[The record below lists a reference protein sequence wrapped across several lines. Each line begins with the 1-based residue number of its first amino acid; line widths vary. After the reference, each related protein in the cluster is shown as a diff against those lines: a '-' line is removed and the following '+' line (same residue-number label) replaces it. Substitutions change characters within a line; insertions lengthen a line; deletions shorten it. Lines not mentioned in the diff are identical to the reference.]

1 MTQPLS
7 LEICKSQ
14 LLVEILGL
22 LLKLVKAWIHTY
34 FGQTTKWAPCLGVND
49 RKCSSGM
56 KGREKWDKKK
66 RKMLKELQLGS
77 AVSWLSLHQHRYL
90 VLTVIHKPNVAL
102 HAGKVQEGSLP
113 LFKGESP
120 GRVPFALAWGPQT
133 LELSEWSVPCWWP
146 GLHLFHCNCQFYGN
160 LEQKQNYKQK
170 KMLEYLRS
178 IYCFCLELYQR

>member
-77 AVSWLSLHQHRYL
+77 AVSWLSLHQHQYV

-102 HAGKVQEGSLP
+102 HAGKVQEGVPPSRQ
-113 LFKGESP
+113 
-120 GRVPFALAWGPQT
+120 GRVARPGT
-133 LELSEWSVPCWWP
+133 LRLGLGATDLGAERVISSLLMARSPSLS
-146 GLHLFHCNCQFYGN
+146 L
-160 LEQKQNYKQK
+160 
-170 KMLEYLRS
+170 
-178 IYCFCLELYQR
+178 